1 MKVRFIPLL
10 LLAALLCVSFSGCG
24 GNKPREVS
32 STVPEIYS
40 KLVATGHLPAMT
52 PVSERDMGE
61 IYGIDTE
68 KIRQSAFY
76 LSENYSVLA
85 DEVAIFEAVDEAYA
99 EEVLGILQ
107 ARLKSKAD
115 VAATY
120 SPEEYAKI
128 MKTTAYRV
136 GSYVYF
142 VVCDEYDALMN
153 IMRSEIG

>member
-1 MKVRFIPLL
+1 MKVRFVSLV

-24 GNKPREVS
+24 GNETKEVS
-32 STVPEIYS
+32 STVPEIYN
-40 KLVATGHLPAMT
+40 KLAATGHLPAMT
-52 PVSERDMGE
+52 PVSERDMTE

-68 KIRQSAFY
+68 RIRQSAFY

-107 ARLKSKAD
+107 SRLKSKAA

-128 MKTTAYRV
+128 MKSTAYRV
-136 GSYVYF
+136 GNYVYF
-142 VVCDEYDALMN
+142 VVCDEYDALMD

>member
-1 MKVRFIPLL
+1 MKIRFIPLL
-10 LLAALLCVSFSGCG
+10 LLAALLCGSLAGCG
-24 GNKPREVS
+24 GEKPKEVS
-32 STVPEIYS
+32 STVPEIYN
-40 KLVATGHLPAMT
+40 KLAATGYLPAMT
-52 PVSERDMGE
+52 PVSERDMNE

-99 EEVLGILQ
+99 GEVLGILQ

-115 VAATY
+115 IAATY

-128 MKTTAYRV
+128 TKSTAYRI
-136 GSYVYF
+136 GCYVYF
-142 VVCDEYDALMN
+142 VVSDEYDALMY